1 MSKDNPAF
9 DPDFLR
15 NKYREERD
23 KRLNTAGIKQYL
35 EIKENLSFLKDH
47 DPYQKV
53 LSRDLINNC
62 SITFKTCGLYV
73 IGKRFALSC

>member
-1 MSKDNPAF
+1 MIEAGLYTVIDLMSKDIPTF

-35 EIKENLSFLKDH
+35 EIKENLSFLK
-47 DPYQKV
+47 
-53 LSRDLINNC
+53 LSLIH
-62 SITFKTCGLYV
+62 I
-73 IGKRFALSC
+73 